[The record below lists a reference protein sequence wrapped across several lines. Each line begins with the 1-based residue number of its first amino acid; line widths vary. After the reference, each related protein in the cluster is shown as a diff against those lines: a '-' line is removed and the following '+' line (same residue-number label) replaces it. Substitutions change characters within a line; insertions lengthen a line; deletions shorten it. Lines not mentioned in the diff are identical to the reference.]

1 MKKIKITNEILSHE
15 NFEKIQTILS
25 ENGINTFVMPSN
37 EGVTNRMVQE
47 EDNIILFTQGDNILL
62 ENRNGFFNAHF
73 LSDVNLFRFN
83 GEFNVTERISLR
95 NPSTEV
101 VEDFMGEFS
110 ECILGEVFF
119 QNTMILNIELSGGSD
134 IQKIVRNAILNRH
147 FELHPELTSG
157 LSDVEVFDFKK
168 SLDLDEICE
177 NLLEEV
183 EVL

>member
-1 MKKIKITNEILSHE
+1 MKKIKITNEILSHKD
-15 NFEKIQTILS
+15 FEKIQTILS

-101 VEDFMGEFS
+101 VEDFMGEF
-110 ECILGEVFF
+110 
-119 QNTMILNIELSGGSD
+119 
-134 IQKIVRNAILNRH
+134 
-147 FELHPELTSG
+147 
-157 LSDVEVFDFKK
+157 
-168 SLDLDEICE
+168 
-177 NLLEEV
+177 
-183 EVL
+183 